1 MSLRPT
7 SCLSSL
13 SPLLV
18 LRDGGGGGGGG
29 DGGGG
34 SSSNEG
40 GDDVAV
46 DGNRYRSRYFSV
58 NAAADAAAAAA
69 DADACFL
76 AFRRRIST
84 DFAKVVRMVLINVSL
99 VV

>member
-7 SCLSSL
+7 LCLSPL

-29 DGGGG
+29 G
-34 SSSNEG
+34 SSDEG

-46 DGNRYRSRYFSV
+46 DGNRYRSRFFSV
-58 NAAADAAAAAA
+58 DAATDAAAAAAAA
-69 DADACFL
+69 DARFL